1 MPIKY
6 NVRKYLGKY
15 ESWLYH
21 LYGRRSMLY
30 NDKYLER
37 FFSHFPQASGL
48 EQFGTPDIFEYKK
61 WRQQDKT
68 ISEFKVMQ
76 EIKCVER
83 FYRYLITH
91 LELPLSNPAKPFI
104 KQNPRLIVRRK
115 KDSLRLEEYKRL
127 FETCIKY
134 EPRLVHWMV
143 WMVQGVGSHDRH
155 MTSQKAGR
163 LFKKVAVL
171 AGLPYVTMQLV
182 KRSLRNGLWRE
193 IIKDWNN
200 RVLADNGYHHR
211 DYSNPYETQ
220 LPGDAFTTI
229 EVPASDVW
237 ASICNSCDD
246 PLSGGRISNEQQGPE
261 PQSP

>member
-1 MPIKY
+1 M
-6 NVRKYLGKY
+6 
-15 ESWLYH
+15 LYH
-21 LYGRRSMLY
+21 
-30 NDKYLER
+30 DKYLER
-37 FFSHFPQASGL
+37 FFNHFPEASGV
-48 EQFGTPDIFEYKK
+48 EQFGTPDVHAYKT
-61 WRQQDKT
+61 WREGNRD
-68 ISEFKVMQ
+68 ISPFKLMQ
-76 EIKCVER
+76 EIKSLEK
-83 FYRYLITH
+83 FYRYLI
-91 LELPLSNPAKPFI
+91 EDQGLPLSNPAKPFV
-104 KQNPRLIVRRK
+104 KNLNLKHIVRRK

-193 IIKDWNN
+193 IIKDWSN
-200 RVLADNGYHHR
+200 RVLADNGYHER
-211 DYSNPYETQ
+211 KYTNPYETQ
-220 LPGDAFTTI
+220 LPGDAFTTV

-237 ASICNSCDD
+237 ASVCDSCDNVI
-246 PLSGGRISNEQQGPE
+246 PISGISNEQQSPE